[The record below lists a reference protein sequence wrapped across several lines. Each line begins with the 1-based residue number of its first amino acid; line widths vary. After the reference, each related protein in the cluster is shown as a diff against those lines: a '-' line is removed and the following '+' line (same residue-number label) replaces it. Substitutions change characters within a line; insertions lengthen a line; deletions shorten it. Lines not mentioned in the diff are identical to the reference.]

1 MKETFESMDYNREA
15 STHFNEESLWLYLDL
30 SIWFCKFLKTIV
42 QLQLSVYH
50 RKITAVNRQQSWSN
64 KNWCVLTT

>member
-1 MKETFESMDYNREA
+1 VVFGPV
-15 STHFNEESLWLYLDL
+15 HLVLQVPQW
-30 SIWFCKFLKTIV
+30 TIV

-64 KNWCVLTT
+64 KFGVC